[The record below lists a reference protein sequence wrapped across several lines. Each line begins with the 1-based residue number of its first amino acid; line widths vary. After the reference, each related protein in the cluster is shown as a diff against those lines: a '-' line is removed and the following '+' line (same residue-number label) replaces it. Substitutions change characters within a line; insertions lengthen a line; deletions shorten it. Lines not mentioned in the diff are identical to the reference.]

1 MEFRNLSLKCMVNK
15 KVCRSISE
23 RLYVAWVVLSRHC
36 VKLVA
41 GMQQHL
47 QIYHTC
53 DLNKFIPRVRDTV
66 QSVDMHLSK

>member
-1 MEFRNLSLKCMVNK
+1 M
-15 KVCRSISE
+15 CRSISE
-23 RLYVAWVVLSRHC
+23 RLFVAWVVLSRHY

-47 QIYHTC
+47 QNYHTY
-53 DLNKFIPRVRDTV
+53 DLNKFIPRARDTV

>member
-1 MEFRNLSLKCMVNK
+1 M
-15 KVCRSISE
+15 CRSISE

-47 QIYHTC
+47 LNYFSC
-53 DLNKFIPRVRDTV
+53 DLNKFIPRARGTV
-66 QSVDMHLSK
+66 QAVE